1 VFSAKATK
9 PLSIIALMTA
19 TLAGCGDLPRPFM
32 GNPGANALR
41 LSRPPPSRLAIPPP
55 TEALL
60 TDDAGTVLA
69 KAVAEAMVEQTVPAF
84 AGKVKKDDWRLVM
97 TAQTRGDKVVPTYT
111 VQNPDGVSQ
120 GSEDGPPIPA
130 ADWAAGDPAT
140 LKAAAAAAA
149 PGITALLNRIEA
161 AIQQSDPNSLVNRP
175 ARIQIGEI
183 TGAPGDGK
191 TSLARQLRL
200 ELTNLGEVVQD
211 NATGADFIVSCR
223 IATAPE
229 PSNTT
234 RIEIQWIVNDAAGP
248 ERGRVIFLN
257 EIPTGTLDTY
267 WGDVAVVVAE
277 QSAAG
282 IREVILNQLVG
293 RQKPEKPP
301 DG

>member
-1 VFSAKATK
+1 
-9 PLSIIALMTA
+9 MTA